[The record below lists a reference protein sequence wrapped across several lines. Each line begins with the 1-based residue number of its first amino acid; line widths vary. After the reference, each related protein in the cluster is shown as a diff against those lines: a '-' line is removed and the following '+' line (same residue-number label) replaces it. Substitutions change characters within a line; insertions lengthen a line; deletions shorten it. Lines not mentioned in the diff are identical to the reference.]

1 MAGFAATRF
10 KFNSAASQGLVKM
23 QLSTRQMHEAKNSS

>member
-10 KFNSAASQGLVKM
+10 KFNPAASQGLVKM
-23 QLSTRQMHEAKNSS
+23 RLSPRQMHEAKNGS